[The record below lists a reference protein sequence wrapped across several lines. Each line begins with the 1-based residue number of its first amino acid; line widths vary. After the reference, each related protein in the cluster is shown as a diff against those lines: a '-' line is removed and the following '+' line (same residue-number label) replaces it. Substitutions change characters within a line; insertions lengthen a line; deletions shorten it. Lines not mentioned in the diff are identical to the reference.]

1 MPKGSWLEYPVSRR
15 ERGEELCCA
24 GQAKCGQLEQLY
36 PPPPDLPL
44 PSLPNHPTH
53 TCREHVHCSV
63 AQAVTPRLALFLSPS
78 PSPVLTA
85 SLLSLVSYLSM
96 KYRHRVTRGRS
107 GMCRTESSLR
117 CCCCC
122 PPKRSDASK
131 CRRTSPANGANLD
144 MEQGGGGG
152 GIGEGESGRQRE

>member
-1 MPKGSWLEYPVSRR
+1 M
-15 ERGEELCCA
+15 LCWPSKVRA
-24 GQAKCGQLEQLY
+24 VGTAI
-36 PPPPDLPL
+36 PPPTDLPL
-44 PSLPNHPTH
+44 PPLPIHPTH

-96 KYRHRVTRGRS
+96 KYRHRVTRRRS

-117 CCCCC
+117 CCCSAAAA
-122 PPKRSDASK
+122 RLNAAMRQSVDE
-131 CRRTSPANGANLD
+131 RRRPMGPTWTWNREG
-144 MEQGGGGG
+144 EGGG
-152 GIGEGESGRQRE
+152 